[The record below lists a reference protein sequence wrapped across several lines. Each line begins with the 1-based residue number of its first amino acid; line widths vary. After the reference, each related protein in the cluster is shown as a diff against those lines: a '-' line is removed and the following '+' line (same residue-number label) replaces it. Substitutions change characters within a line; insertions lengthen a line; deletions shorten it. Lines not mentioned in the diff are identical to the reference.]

1 MIDFG
6 LILTYFL
13 VIGAMIL
20 CVGSP
25 ILQMKSDSKKMK
37 KMIMP
42 IISLLT
48 IILISVLI
56 ASSEVLPEYT
66 NSNGML
72 ISTTLSKIVGGSLIT
87 FYLLSFIAMG
97 SVIYSE
103 FLHKVFNNG
112 KK

>member
-25 ILQMKSDSKKMK
+25 ILQMKNDSKKMK

-48 IILISVLI
+48 IILISVLM